1 MAKPFASIETR
12 MAKPFASIETR
23 LAKPSAVPRTNGQPR
38 VSA

>member
-12 MAKPFASIETR
+12 V
-23 LAKPSAVPRTNGQPR
+23 AKPSAVPRANDQPR

>member
-12 MAKPFASIETR
+12 LAKPFASIETR